1 MLPRQ
6 DEANSRGVELN
17 LKLSEEIES
26 QEDERLAFVDY
37 SASFHDPFFF
47 RFKFTQKDEFPDP
60 VHLSDEGVVRLQEL
74 IRVEIHRR
82 EQMVLKNSQSPL
94 AEDEWNG
101 MRQSTFN
108 MREPTRFK
116 VTNYAPDTDSNLI
129 LKFSAKKNP
138 KQILTRKTEWK
149 KTEQFLL
156 SLWIALEAYE
166 RYKQTMEN
174 ERNNNLEAEAEK
186 ALELQK
192 LKTEAQMDQQ
202 ETAFSTDN

>member
-1 MLPRQ
+1 M
-6 DEANSRGVELN
+6 
-17 LKLSEEIES
+17 
-26 QEDERLAFVDY
+26 
-37 SASFHDPFFF
+37 
-47 RFKFTQKDEFPDP
+47 
-60 VHLSDEGVVRLQEL
+60 
-74 IRVEIHRR
+74 
-82 EQMVLKNSQSPL
+82 
-94 AEDEWNG
+94 
-101 MRQSTFN
+101 
-108 MREPTRFK
+108 
-116 VTNYAPDTDSNLI
+116 
-129 LKFSAKKNP
+129 
-138 KQILTRKTEWK
+138 TRKTELK